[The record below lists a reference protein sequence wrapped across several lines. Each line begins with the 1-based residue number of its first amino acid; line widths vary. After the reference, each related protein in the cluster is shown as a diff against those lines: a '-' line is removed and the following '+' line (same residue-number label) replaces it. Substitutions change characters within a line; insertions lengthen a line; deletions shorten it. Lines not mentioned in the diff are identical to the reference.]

1 IKHKILGLGLAAA
14 LVLGGSAAALAAA
27 AVVDSPLNVR
37 SGAGT
42 QFRVVDVA
50 RRGEVVDVDHCRGSW
65 CFINRRG
72 PDGWVSANYL
82 SRGGG
87 DYYDDRDYYEEPI
100 YIERPRRRYV
110 RPPVYPVYPVYPRYR
125 GPDFSACVG
134 GKNARFC
141 IYD

>member
-1 IKHKILGLGLAAA
+1 MSIKHKILGLGLAAA
-14 LVLGGSAAALAAA
+14 VVFGGSAAALAAS
-27 AVVDSPLNVR
+27 AVVETPLNVR

-42 QFRVVDVA
+42 HFHVVDVA

-87 DYYDDRDYYEEPI
+87 YYDDDYYDEPI

-110 RPPVYPVYPVYPRYR
+110 DPYYYPRYR

>member
-1 IKHKILGLGLAAA
+1 MSIMQRIAGLGLAAA
-14 LVLGGSAAALAAA
+14 LVLGGSAAALAAP

-37 SGAGT
+37 SGPGT
-42 QFRVVDVA
+42 QYRVVDVA
-50 RRGEVVDVDHCRGSW
+50 RRGEVVDVDYCRGSW
-65 CFINRRG
+65 CRIERRG

-87 DYYDDRDYYEEPI
+87 YYDDGYYDEPI
-100 YIERPRRRYV
+100 YIERPRYV
-110 RPPVYPVYPVYPRYR
+110 RPVYPRYR
-125 GPDFSACVG
+125 SPDFSACIG

>member
-1 IKHKILGLGLAAA
+1 MSIKHRFAGLGLAVA
-14 LVLGGSAAALAAA
+14 LVLGGSAAALAAP

-37 SGAGT
+37 SGPGT
-42 QFRVVDVA
+42 QYRSVDVA
-50 RRGEVVDVDHCRGSW
+50 QRGEVVDVDHCRGSW
-65 CFINRRG
+65 CRIERRG

-87 DYYDDRDYYEEPI
+87 YYDDRRYDEPI

-110 RPPVYPVYPVYPRYR
+110 RPPFYPRYPRYR

-141 IYD
+141 VYD